1 MDLNELQRDALGE
14 VFNIGVG
21 RAASSLSQ
29 IVNDT
34 VLLSAPEVMLV
45 HRSDAAKVLLGSEFR
60 QFSTVSQHFSGAFD
74 AEAMLVFPESNALEI
89 VRLMVGP
96 HMSIEELSE
105 FEQEAM
111 CEVGNI
117 ILNAC
122 MSALADLF
130 HLSLNGTLPIHRF
143 GDTESLAF
151 LEGDEQQM
159 IQPSRGRS
167 MAAMS
172 SMIWPRRSLITWRR
186 PGLPASIFS
195 LASSSPSWPRPST
208 PVKPTT
214 CAIISPAG

>member
-14 VFNIGVG
+14 IFNIGVG

-34 VLLSAPEVMLV
+34 VLLSAPEVTLV
-45 HRSDAAKVLLGSEFR
+45 HREDAAKVLLGSEFR

-96 HMSIEELSE
+96 HMSVEELSE

-130 HLSLNGTLPIHRF
+130 HLSLNGTLPVHRF
-143 GDTESLAF
+143 GDTESLTF
-151 LEGDEQQM
+151 LAGGQEQMVLVLQVDM
-159 IQPSRGRS
+159 TISQQRVQGHILFLLSVVS
-167 MAAMS
+167 MQ
-172 SMIWPRRSLITWRR
+172 SLLDCLDIYLREQ
-186 PGLPASIFS
+186 GL
-195 LASSSPSWPRPST
+195 L
-208 PVKPTT
+208 
-214 CAIISPAG
+214 

>member
-14 VFNIGVG
+14 IFNIGVG

-45 HRSDAAKVLLGSEFR
+45 HREDAAKVLLGSEFR

-96 HMSIEELSE
+96 HMSVEELSE

-130 HLSLNGTLPIHRF
+130 HLALNGTLPVHRF
-143 GDTESLAF
+143 GDTESLSF
-151 LEGDEQQM
+151 LSGGDSQMVLVLQVDMTISQQRVQGHILFLLSVASMQSLLDCLDTYLREQ
-159 IQPSRGRS
+159 
-167 MAAMS
+167 
-172 SMIWPRRSLITWRR
+172 
-186 PGLPASIFS
+186 GL
-195 LASSSPSWPRPST
+195 L
-208 PVKPTT
+208 
-214 CAIISPAG
+214 

>member
-14 VFNIGVG
+14 IFNIGVG

-29 IVNDT
+29 IVSDT
-34 VLLSAPEVMLV
+34 VLLSAPEVTLV

-159 IQPSRGRS
+159 ILVLQVDMTISQQRVQGHILFLLSVAS
-167 MAAMS
+167 MQ
-172 SMIWPRRSLITWRR
+172 SLLDCLDNYLREQ
-186 PGLPASIFS
+186 GL
-195 LASSSPSWPRPST
+195 L
-208 PVKPTT
+208 
-214 CAIISPAG
+214 